1 MKVEGLDF
9 ARNIWTTSK
18 DFVEFENDPIIK
30 QLFEER
36 EELLRQIRNI
46 DGVLGEYE
54 PLNQRYRNVKA
65 RFVRSDS
72 SYRTNINCRNKSIL
86 FQRFQ

>member
-36 EELLRQIRNI
+36 EKLLRQIRNMM
-46 DGVLGEYE
+46 ESWA
-54 PLNQRYRNVKA
+54 NMNR
-65 RFVRSDS
+65 
-72 SYRTNINCRNKSIL
+72 
-86 FQRFQ
+86 